1 MKDAGRHDRHG
12 RWFIAAELEAWP
24 RVFPRK

>member
-1 MKDAGRHDRHG
+1 MEGAGRHDRHG

-24 RVFPRK
+24 RVFPPK